1 MLIIIIIINK
11 LLAYL
16 GILYMNCD
24 LILSRWS
31 KSSTTVTFRL
41 NWGKKTACGSNV
53 KHLRYNP
60 KQIGNEQGIVV
71 CVQHTP
77 NIQAWMS
84 PDWLRVDPR
93 GFFLQATGG
102 EK

>member
-1 MLIIIIIINK
+1 MLIIIIINK

-41 NWGKKTACGSNV
+41 NWGKKKLPVVLMSNTSD
-53 KHLRYNP
+53 
-60 KQIGNEQGIVV
+60 II
-71 CVQHTP
+71 P
-77 NIQAWMS
+77 NKLAMS
-84 PDWLRVDPR
+84 RELLSVFSTHQTSKP
-93 GFFLQATGG
+93 G
-102 EK
+102 